1 MQLHATLQQNREWGG
16 FAHSASQRRN
26 IDGAAAVHAPSVAV
40 REGEEV
46 GEWEDA
52 TEEGEEGVGGGGRR
66 EEGVRNDERA
76 AAAAAAAATAAAAAA
91 AEPALATQSLT
102 GLFIVQ

>member
-1 MQLHATLQQNREWGG
+1 M
-16 FAHSASQRRN
+16 HSASQRSN
-26 IDGAAAVHAPSVAV
+26 IDGAAPIHAPSVAAKG
-40 REGEEV
+40 EGERC
-46 GEWEDA
+46 GRWEDA
-52 TEEGEEGVGGGGRR
+52 TEEEQKGVGGGGRS

-76 AAAAAAAATAAAAAA
+76 AAAAAA